1 MNISNTIYNETGK
14 PEFDILIEIF
24 TTLEHLK
31 EITKIARYALNTSRR
46 SAGLMKTKKAY
57 VKYEPLGVVG
67 VISPWNYPFNLTL
80 NPVISAISAGNC
92 IVVKPSDEGSSIG
105 LSIIKNFDPQKII
118 FEKPNNIVILNAE
131 CGNVIIELYPE
142 ISPNGVERFKK
153 LINLKSYDN
162 VAFHR
167 VIKDKLVQTGDLEFG
182 KKDKLDY
189 GRIGTGKSGLG
200 LIKSEVDAEFD
211 FKKGSVG
218 LARSL
223 KYDTEDSQFFII
235 LDDEPL
241 FEGEYTPIGK
251 VIYGIKVLE
260 KIRYSHRS
268 EYVLRPDFI
277 NTVRMLSKKIN

>member
-1 MNISNTIYNETGK
+1 MIKKVKASFHEKLI
-14 PEFDILIEIF
+14 FIFLIL
-24 TTLEHLK
+24 
-31 EITKIARYALNTSRR
+31 
-46 SAGLMKTKKAY
+46 
-57 VKYEPLGVVG
+57 LGV
-67 VISPWNYPFNLTL
+67 FTL
-80 NPVISAISAGNC
+80 GFT
-92 IVVKPSDEGSSIG
+92 IVVKNKC
-105 LSIIKNFDPQKII
+105 LFVKNFDPQKIN
-118 FEKPNNIVILNAE
+118 FEKPKNIVVLNSE

-153 LINLKSYDN
+153 LINLKAYDN

-167 VIKDKLVQTGDLEFG
+167 VIKDKLVQAGDLEFG
-182 KKDKLDY
+182 KKNQLDY
-189 GRIGTGKSGLG
+189 GKIGTGKSGFG
-200 LIKSEVDAEFD
+200 TIKSEIDAEFN
-211 FKKGSVG
+211 FERGSVG
-218 LARSL
+218 LARTF

-277 NTVRMLSKKIN
+277 NTVRMLK

>member
-1 MNISNTIYNETGK
+1 MIKKVKASLHEK
-14 PEFDILIEIF
+14 LILIFLVSLGIF
-24 TTLEHLK
+24 
-31 EITKIARYALNTSRR
+31 ALCFTILIKNKC
-46 SAGLMKTKKAY
+46 LF
-57 VKYEPLGVVG
+57 V
-67 VISPWNYPFNLTL
+67 
-80 NPVISAISAGNC
+80 
-92 IVVKPSDEGSSIG
+92 
-105 LSIIKNFDPQKII
+105 KNFDPQKIN
-118 FEKPNNIVILNAE
+118 FEKPKNIVVLNAE

-153 LINLKSYDN
+153 LINLKAYDN

-167 VIKDKLVQTGDLEFG
+167 VIKDKLVQAGDIEFG
-182 KKDKLDY
+182 KKNKLDY
-189 GRIGTGKSGLG
+189 GKIGTGKSGLG
-200 LIKSEVDAEFD
+200 TIKSEVDAEFD
-211 FKKGSVG
+211 FKRGTVA
-218 LARSL
+218 LARTL

-277 NTVRMLSKKIN
+277 NTVEMLK